1 MVGFNGPAFYPP
13 LDYSCLLLNIL
24 HRETLFCWSLVRTQ
38 EKNDRWVSLGA
49 HLEEG
54 GLGGVVPVCWGS
66 LLSLS
71 WKKWVNFRCR
81 LKPDFLF
88 FFYLEAKPE
97 LCLLFKSQRPVYKKI
112 ESCERNLVW
121 HLYCV
126 FPAFRQGLTIE

>member
-1 MVGFNGPAFYPP
+1 MAEWWASMAQPFTL

-54 GLGGVVPVCWGS
+54 GLGGVVAVCWGS

-81 LKPDFLF
+81 LKPDFFVFVL
-88 FFYLEAKPE
+88 KPNQNFVF
-97 LCLLFKSQRPVYKKI
+97 CLKVSHCIRKLSPVRGTFSGIFIVCSQ
-112 ESCERNLVW
+112 
-121 HLYCV
+121 HLDR
-126 FPAFRQGLTIE
+126 A